1 MHITVKLYG
10 SLCIGRF
17 DSAPREYPAG
27 STVATIV
34 QDLGLSPEY
43 LIRLRNGCHASFD
56 DLLQEGDTVSFL
68 PMLDGG

>member
-1 MHITVKLYG
+1 MRITVKLYG

-17 DSAPREYPAG
+17 DSALRDYPDCSAI
-27 STVATIV
+27 STIV
-34 QDLGLSPEY
+34 QDLGLRPES

-56 DLLQEGDTVSFL
+56 DVLQEGDTVSFL

>member
-1 MHITVKLYG
+1 MLITVKLYG

-17 DSAPREYPAG
+17 DSAPRDYPAG
-27 STVATIV
+27 STVATVV

-43 LIRLRNGCHASFD
+43 LIRLRNGSHASFD

>member
-1 MHITVKLYG
+1 MLITVKLYG

-17 DSAPREYPAG
+17 DSAPRDYPAG
-27 STVATIV
+27 STVATVV

-43 LIRLRNGCHASFD
+43 LIRLRNGRHASFD

>member
-10 SLCIGRF
+10 SLCVGRF
-17 DSAPREYPAG
+17 DSALREYPAC
-27 STVATIV
+27 STIATIV

-43 LIRLRNGCHASFD
+43 LIRLRNGTHAAFD
-56 DLLQEGDTVSFL
+56 DMVLEGDTVSFL

>member
-17 DSAPREYPAG
+17 DSAGRDYPAG

-34 QDLGLSPEY
+34 RDLGLSPEY
-43 LIRLRNGCHASFD
+43 LIRLRNGSHASFD

>member
-1 MHITVKLYG
+1 MLITVKLYG

-17 DSAPREYPAG
+17 DSAPRDYPAG
-27 STVATIV
+27 STVAAIV

-56 DLLQEGDTVSFL
+56 DVLQEGDTVSFL

>member
-17 DSAPREYPAG
+17 DSALRDYPAG
-27 STVATIV
+27 SKISTIA

-56 DLLQEGDTVSFL
+56 DVLQEGDTVSFL

>member
-17 DSAPREYPAG
+17 DSALRDYSAG

-34 QDLGLSPEY
+34 KDLGIPPEY
-43 LIRLRNGCHASFD
+43 LIRLRNGCHAPID
-56 DLLQEGDTVSFL
+56 DVLQEGDTVSLL